1 MRAFLIRRL
10 IGLVFVLVG
19 ISVVTFVLS
28 HVLPAD
34 PARVALG
41 GKAGAEQY
49 QAIRNLQSDEIKLA
63 AGGFISNSGPSIGY
77 YEPTCGGGWGG

>member
-1 MRAFLIRRL
+1 MQKRNKQTKKRL
-10 IGLVFVLVG
+10 
-19 ISVVTFVLS
+19 
-28 HVLPAD
+28 
-34 PARVALG
+34 ALDT
-41 GKAGAEQY
+41 